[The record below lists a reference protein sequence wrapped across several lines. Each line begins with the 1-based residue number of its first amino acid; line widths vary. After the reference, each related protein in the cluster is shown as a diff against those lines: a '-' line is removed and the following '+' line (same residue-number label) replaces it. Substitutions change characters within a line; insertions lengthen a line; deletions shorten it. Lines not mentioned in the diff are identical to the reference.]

1 MEKQKIAENLNI
13 LAQFCGK
20 RDVEQLNQKNLHET
34 YGIDKADVMVLFGGS
49 ILAGAEILAKA
60 IKDDI
65 AKHYIIVGGQGH
77 TTASLREQIH
87 KEYPAMPVAG
97 LTEAELFQQYL
108 VTVYQVQ
115 ADYLETKSTNC
126 GNNITNLLK
135 LMKNK
140 GIAHQSIILCQ
151 DATMQYRMEATLRKY
166 LSKDTVVINYA
177 AYQAYLHYQD
187 KLTYTRKIHGMWDV
201 DRYITLLMGEIPRL
215 IDNEQGYGPKGKDF
229 LAHVDLPE
237 KVLTAFESLK
247 PIYGNHI
254 RKAVPSVSSAVEE
267 GK

>member
-1 MEKQKIAENLNI
+1 MENQKIAENLNI
-13 LAQFCGK
+13 LGQFCGK
-20 RDVEQLNQKNLHET
+20 RDVEELNQKNLHEK
-34 YGIDKADVMVLFGGS
+34 YGIEKVDVMVLFGGS
-49 ILAGAEILAKA
+49 ILAGGDVLAKA

-65 AKHYIIVGGQGH
+65 AEHYIIVGGEGH
-77 TTASLREQIH
+77 TTATLKEQIH
-87 KEYPAMPVAG
+87 KEYPLIAVNG

-108 VTVYQVQ
+108 LTVYQIQ

-177 AYQAYLHYQD
+177 AYQAYLNYQD
-187 KLTYTRKIHGMWDV
+187 KLIYATKIHGMWDV
-201 DRYITLLMGEIPRL
+201 DRYINLLMGEIPRL
-215 IDNEQGYGPKGKDF
+215 TDNERGYGPNGKNF
-229 LAHVDLPE
+229 LAHVDIPNR
-237 KVLTAFESLK
+237 VVAAFEALK

-254 RKAVPSVSSAVEE
+254 RKANPKYSSVL
-267 GK
+267 

>member
-1 MEKQKIAENLNI
+1 MENQKIAENLNI
-13 LAQFCGK
+13 LGQFCGK
-20 RDVEQLNQKNLHET
+20 RDVEELNQKNLHEK
-34 YGIDKADVMVLFGGS
+34 YGIEKVDVMVLFGGS
-49 ILAGAEILAKA
+49 ILAGGDVLAKA

-65 AKHYIIVGGQGH
+65 AEHYIIVGGEGH
-77 TTASLREQIH
+77 TTATLKEQIH
-87 KEYPAMPVAG
+87 KEYPLIAVNS

-108 VTVYQVQ
+108 LTVYQIQ

-177 AYQAYLHYQD
+177 AYQAYLNYQD
-187 KLTYTRKIHGMWDV
+187 KLTYATKIHGMWDV
-201 DRYITLLMGEIPRL
+201 DRYINLLMGEIPRL
-215 IDNEQGYGPKGKDF
+215 TDNEQGYGPNGKNF
-229 LAHVDLPE
+229 LAHVDIPNR
-237 KVLTAFESLK
+237 VVAAFEALK
-247 PIYGNHI
+247 PIYGNNI
-254 RKAVPSVSSAVEE
+254 RKANPKYSSVL
-267 GK
+267 